1 MKAVHPFT
9 HPFNY
14 SFIQNYFLRAYSA
27 LGIECGPKKV
37 HSTLV
42 LMELTVGEWER
53 EHKHI
58 NHMVIA
64 MIRDVCW

>member
-1 MKAVHPFT
+1 MRT
-9 HPFNY
+9 
-14 SFIQNYFLRAYSA
+14 
-27 LGIECGPKKV
+27 EKV